1 MNNETINFI
10 EEKED
15 VTLTGYTLS
24 IIGTMNTG
32 YFGGEIIPAIQ
43 GIPSIVISQEQN
55 QVLFPETREEH
66 FIDQKL
72 EEFYKKRGYK

>member
-1 MNNETINFI
+1 
-10 EEKED
+10 
-15 VTLTGYTLS
+15 
-24 IIGTMNTG
+24 MNTG

>member
-1 MNNETINFI
+1 MNNDTNNYI

-15 VTLTGYTLS
+15 VALTGYTLS
-24 IIGTMNTG
+24 IIGSMNTG
-32 YFGGEIIPAIQ
+32 DFGDEEIPAIQ
-43 GIPSIVISQEQN
+43 GIPSIAISQKQN

-72 EEFYKKRGYK
+72 EEFYKKKGYK